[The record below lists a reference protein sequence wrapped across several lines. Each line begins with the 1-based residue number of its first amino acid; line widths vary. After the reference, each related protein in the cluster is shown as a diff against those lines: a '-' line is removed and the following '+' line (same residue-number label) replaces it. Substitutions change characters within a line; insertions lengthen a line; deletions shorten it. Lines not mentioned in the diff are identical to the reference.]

1 MSVSTR
7 IYTRESVASLAEDIR
22 KKMFVACNRS
32 DSIFVHEILSKFRI
46 R

>member
-22 KKMFVACNRS
+22 KKCSLHVIEVTQFS
-32 DSIFVHEILSKFRI
+32 YTKF
-46 R
+46 